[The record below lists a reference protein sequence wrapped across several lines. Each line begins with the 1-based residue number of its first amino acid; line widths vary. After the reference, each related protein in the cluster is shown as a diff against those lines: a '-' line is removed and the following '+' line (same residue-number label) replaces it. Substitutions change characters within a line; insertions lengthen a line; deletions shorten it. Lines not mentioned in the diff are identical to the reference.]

1 MEANMNQKTHHLLN
15 DVNRAIIK
23 FRGVYSVWSKKHGIS
38 YNEMLV
44 LYTIRDNGYCTQKMI
59 CDSYLLPKQT
69 INNVIIGMLKN
80 GYLSDSPENS
90 TGREKAYIFTD
101 KGTKYA
107 KPLLAS
113 INAVE
118 EKAVAEM
125 GYEKIRLMTELVREY
140 DNVLNK
146 ALAEEEV

>member
-1 MEANMNQKTHHLLN
+1 
-15 DVNRAIIK
+15 
-23 FRGVYSVWSKKHGIS
+23 
-38 YNEMLV
+38 
-44 LYTIRDNGYCTQKMI
+44 
-59 CDSYLLPKQT
+59 
-69 INNVIIGMLKN
+69 MLKN
-80 GYLSDSPENS
+80 GYLCDSPENS

-101 KGTKYA
+101 KGTMYA

-113 INAVE
+113 INTVE

-125 GYEKIRLMTELVREY
+125 GYEKIRLMTELVCEY